1 MGEVG
6 SLLLYKKYADL
17 GLCTLSGLMGGKEDF
32 EDKEALT
39 SSRNSRKFVSAFYS
53 SCGLIGLAR
62 KVLEGMDERDVV
74 SWNSIVNGYVNVY
87 IFEWLLRTWQETM
100 FGVEP
105 RTIVTDQDAAITNA
119 VARIFLDSAHH
130 FYRWTRNAT
139 KEKAIDHPSEITN
152 VKPSTLWFN
161 NIMMHSMGLAEQATR
176 SEKYYLFAHQRLLQ
190 LCRELDELP
199 FESEEDCISND
210 QVGEKDCEMNQVGEM
225 NSCEQSQD
233 VTLFDPP
240 VVKTKGHLES
250 LRKKYALE
258 IAQKAKKVSTQKIK
272 KVCSQK
278 IKKVSS
284 QKTKKRTKNM
294 KFNKKKTRDYNQFE
308 LAGSLLV
315 ACSHLKL
322 LDCGILIHGFVLTN
336 DLETD
341 MSTRVSL
348 VSFYMNCG
356 KPELARCLFD
366 RIEDKNVVSWNV
378 MVAGYFHNALP
389 DKAVCLFRHMVS
401 CRFQP
406 DEISVTSALWACS
419 TLSAVRLGKEI
430 HCFALKTNLIED

>member
-1 MGEVG
+1 MLKDGFLPKSSAFSPLMSACAKTG
-6 SLLLYKKYADL
+6 CL
-17 GLCTLSGLMGGKEDF
+17 GLGQKCHGQ
-32 EDKEALT
+32 
-39 SSRNSRKFVSAFYS
+39 VH
-53 SCGLIGLAR
+53 
-62 KVLEGMDERDVV
+62 EGMDERDVV

-87 IFEWLLRTWQETM
+87 EENI
-100 FGVEP
+100 GVEVP
-105 RTIVTDQDAAITNA
+105 SEETNMDETGQIVPYIIVENSRNPYID
-119 VARIFLDSAHH
+119 
-130 FYRWTRNAT
+130 RWTRNAT

-161 NIMMHSMGLAEQATR
+161 NIIMHSMGLAEQATR

-199 FESEEDCISND
+199 YESEEDCISND
-210 QVGEKDCEMNQVGEM
+210 QVGEKDCEMNQVGEKDCEM
-225 NSCEQSQD
+225 NGCEQSQD

-240 VVKTKGHLES
+240 VVETKGRLES

-258 IAQKAKKVSTQKIK
+258 VAQKAKKGRLK
-272 KVCSQK
+272 K
-278 IKKVSS
+278 
-284 QKTKKRTKNM
+284 
-294 KFNKKKTRDYNQFE
+294 
-308 LAGSLLV
+308 
-315 ACSHLKL
+315 
-322 LDCGILIHGFVLTN
+322 
-336 DLETD
+336 
-341 MSTRVSL
+341 
-348 VSFYMNCG
+348 
-356 KPELARCLFD
+356 
-366 RIEDKNVVSWNV
+366 IEDKNVVSWNV

>member
-1 MGEVG
+1 MENSNFDEENIGVEVP
-6 SLLLYKKYADL
+6 SEETNMDETRQIVPYIIV
-17 GLCTLSGLMGGKEDF
+17 EN
-32 EDKEALT
+32 
-39 SSRNSRKFVSAFYS
+39 SRNP
-53 SCGLIGLAR
+53 
-62 KVLEGMDERDVV
+62 
-74 SWNSIVNGYVNVY
+74 Y
-87 IFEWLLRTWQETM
+87 I
-100 FGVEP
+100 
-105 RTIVTDQDAAITNA
+105 D
-119 VARIFLDSAHH
+119 
-130 FYRWTRNAT
+130 RWTRNAT

-294 KFNKKKTRDYNQFE
+294 KFNKKKTSSNSNVEAEQKSTTTSNE
-308 LAGSLLV
+308 ANAMLAGSLLV

>member
-1 MGEVG
+1 MIVLWHLVAVETVAMERVNSDGTVVVG
-6 SLLLYKKYADL
+6 SLEFFYHERLKDGFLPKSSAFSPLMSACAKTGCL
-17 GLCTLSGLMGGKEDF
+17 GLGQKCHGQ
-32 EDKEALT
+32 
-39 SSRNSRKFVSAFYS
+39 
-53 SCGLIGLAR
+53 
-62 KVLEGMDERDVV
+62 VLEGMDERDVV
-74 SWNSIVNGYVNVY
+74 SWNSIVNGYVNT
-87 IFEWLLRTWQETM
+87 F
-100 FGVEP
+100 
-105 RTIVTDQDAAITNA
+105 TNG
-119 VARIFLDSAHH
+119 IHKEIDSLTSNTL
-130 FYRWTRNAT
+130 FVDRWTRNAT

-199 FESEEDCISND
+199 YESEEDCISND
-210 QVGEKDCEMNQVGEM
+210 QV
-225 NSCEQSQD
+225 
-233 VTLFDPP
+233 
-240 VVKTKGHLES
+240 
-250 LRKKYALE
+250 
-258 IAQKAKKVSTQKIK
+258 
-272 KVCSQK
+272 
-278 IKKVSS
+278 
-284 QKTKKRTKNM
+284 
-294 KFNKKKTRDYNQFE
+294 
-308 LAGSLLV
+308 
-315 ACSHLKL
+315 
-322 LDCGILIHGFVLTN
+322 DCGILIHGFVLTN

-366 RIEDKNVVSWNV
+366 KIEDKNVVSWNV